1 MYCLGGSGWEGG
13 YLSLAGRI
21 GETLEIFYFHHN
33 TTGVWPIYHSQE
45 SKASSFRH
53 RCLISNWSISCFAY
67 LSLHITLGCKRLAV
81 FSVIYH
87 LSLEVLGSIFSLRPL
102 GPLFDFVLH
111 TPLERSGR
119 DSRNKQ
125 TNMQL
130 KLLKSYN
137 IQGVFLTG
145 SPPKKLK
152 YVKPRLGVST
162 LT

>member
-1 MYCLGGSGWEGG
+1 MIQFKNHVHISLVHSLYCLGGSGWEGG

-87 LSLEVLGSIFSLRPL
+87 LSLEVLGSIFSPRPL
-102 GPLFDFVLH
+102 GPLLTLSF
-111 TPLERSGR
+111 TPLWSAQAEIHATS
-119 DSRNKQ
+119 KQ
-125 TNMQL
+125 TCSLNC
-130 KLLKSYN
+130 
-137 IQGVFLTG
+137 
-145 SPPKKLK
+145 
-152 YVKPRLGVST
+152 
-162 LT
+162 